1 MTGTPITDNGD
12 RSGELEFE
20 DMSDDISDYRS
31 YDTAVL
37 IVFVALILIVG
48 LQFFTRYVLN
58 DSLGWTE
65 EIARYLLI
73 LLGFLGSIVCVRKN
87 THINLEFF
95 YRYVPHGSIKP
106 LVLLVDTL
114 MTAFF
119 AYAGIL
125 AIELAQRTSAQM
137 MVSVEIPKAV
147 IYYTV
152 VGACFAMALLG
163 TVRLVRTFRLPR
175 DVVAAEK
182 IEHAE

>member
-1 MTGTPITDNGD
+1 MSDTPQIENGAG
-12 RSGELEFE
+12 SGEVEFE
-20 DMSDDISDYRS
+20 DLTDDISDYRS
-31 YDTAVL
+31 YDIPVL
-37 IVFVALILIVG
+37 IVFVALLFIVG

-95 YRYVPHGSIKP
+95 YRYVPRAAIKP
-106 LVLLVDTL
+106 LVLFVDAL
-114 MTAFF
+114 ITAFF

-137 MVSVEIPKAV
+137 MVSIEIPKAV

-163 TVRLVRTFRLPR
+163 AVRIVRTFGSPPDL
-175 DVVAAEK
+175 VAAEK